1 MKLGPKEIKVVNEYF
16 VRPVKNRLKEI
27 FMKKGLPQLRTADEI
42 KQPPVRKDV
51 EDIQA
56 INEFMKRNPKANG
69 GRAEFDAGGQ
79 AKLLSYVESLPKG
92 STVTRKLLKDYVA
105 KTKIQ
110 ANVENFFNRNIKKA
124 KNIKDITVDTSAP
137 KFYSTKPQKEGS
149 NIKTSSAEIS
159 KFLEKS
165 KSGSTIDIKKY
176 MDKNNITTKND
187 KSVTTTNFKRLLKKF
202 PEKKFQVITAQEAY
216 EKKGFGS
223 KPLTKEQD
231 KIAKEVYKE
240 EIKKYDSYDDWKK
253 DPKNMYKVSSV
264 RTGETTLKS
273 KPTGKTRFDT
283 DRIIVRQDG
292 TPDFPNKTMQTKFE
306 KDIKKLYSK
315 PKGQGLLKKDFVE
328 KYPVTNKQ
336 LDKIFPYYK
345 KRDNLEYP
353 KSTRVKGYK
362 TEKQRYGDVTDL
374 TVQEQ
379 ISEKIKRPLLRERK
393 IVSKE
398 GKGLIDFAH
407 RISKDHANALGIQ
420 FGTQNT
426 GFDSRLIN
434 EVVIKPSEIR
444 LDKFY
449 ERQRDILDQIKTQ
462 GVNKELAEEMNT
474 LNKLINKEVKK
485 TSGRL
490 IGVNIDPNTQEISFK
505 GRKKE
510 FKLSN
515 INKTFKELKEIPS
528 KDRINFIR
536 KGVAQSIDA
545 EIKRGFRPA
554 DFKEILGDP
563 KNRETLLRYAKKYSP
578 DILNKFKKI
587 LDDPTSTRTIP
598 LYANP
603 LFSPGILK
611 EAFKTIPTPAGA
623 VALNLGLGV
632 DPTSAIDRAGIAAE
646 AAFAPALVKQAA
658 KFGPVAQRFFN
669 LGLSPTMAMRA
680 ARIASPLGIASL
692 AAEGL
697 YQGGKFTKRR
707 IDELRSMTP
716 EQREELRRQG
726 EAQAFDPFMA
736 AKGGR
741 AGFESGTIPGGYT
754 DDAYA
759 YLREIDDEIFNSY
772 KKYKAGGGKMKY
784 GQYAYNAK
792 RQMFGPFGV
801 GVGRLKRAGGG
812 LLKQAGD
819 RSGAPPERGPNPQ
832 GLPGLLKRVK
842 KQ

>member
-1 MKLGPKEIKVVNEYF
+1 M
-16 VRPVKNRLKEI
+16 
-27 FMKKGLPQLRTADEI
+27 
-42 KQPPVRKDV
+42 
-51 EDIQA
+51 
-56 INEFMKRNPKANG
+56 NPKDYSQMMAYLTRPTMARG
-69 GRAEFDAGGQ
+69 GRIGFDVGGQ

-92 STVTRKLLKDYVA
+92 STVTRQLLKDYIS
-105 KTKIQ
+105 KNKIK
-110 ANVENFFNRNIKKA
+110 ADVEGFFARNIKKA

-137 KFYSTKPQKEGS
+137 KFYSTRPQKKGS
-149 NIKTSSAEIS
+149 NIKTSAAEIV

-165 KSGSTIDIKKY
+165 KPGSTIDVKKY
-176 MDKNNITTKND
+176 MDKNNIISKNE
-187 KSVTTTNFKRLLKKF
+187 KSATTTNFNRLIKKF
-202 PEKKFQVITAQEAY
+202 PEKKFKIITAQEAY

-253 DPKNMYKVSSV
+253 DPKNIYKVSGV
-264 RTGETTLKS
+264 RTGQTTLKT

-283 DRIIVRQDG
+283 DRIIIRQDG
-292 TPDFPNKTMQTKFE
+292 TPDFPNKKMQTKFE
-306 KDIKKLYSK
+306 KDIKELYSK

-328 KYPVTNKQ
+328 KYPVTERQ
-336 LDKIFPYYK
+336 VGRVIEYYK
-345 KRDNLEYP
+345 KKDNLEYP
-353 KSTRVKGYK
+353 KSTKKKSYL
-362 TEKQRYGDVTDL
+362 TEKERYGDVTDL

-379 ISEKIKRPLLRERK
+379 ISEKIKRPILREKK
-393 IVSKE
+393 ILSKE

-490 IGVNIDPNTQEISFK
+490 IGVNINPNTQEISFTGK
-505 GRKKE
+505 KKE

-545 EIKRGFRPA
+545 EIKRGFRPS

-563 KNRETLLRYAKKYSP
+563 KNRETLLRYAKAYSP
-578 DILNKFKKI
+578 DIFNKFKKI
-587 LDDPTSTRTIP
+587 LDDPTSTRSIP

-603 LFSPGILK
+603 FFNPGVLG
-611 EAFKTIPTPAGA
+611 EAFKTIPTPLGTVGLTAGF
-623 VALNLGLGV
+623 GV
-632 DPTSAIDRAGIAAE
+632 DPTSAIDRASIAAE
-646 AAFAPALVKQAA
+646 AAFAPQLVKQAA
-658 KFGPVAQRFFN
+658 KMGAAQRIFN
-669 LGLSPTMAMRA
+669 LGLTPAMAARA
-680 ARIASPLGIASL
+680 ARIASPIGIASL
-692 AAEGL
+692 GAEGL
-697 YQGGKFTKRR
+697 YQAGKFSRDR
-707 IDELRSMTP
+707 IRELQAMSPEQRQELRS
-716 EQREELRRQG
+716 EGAR
-726 EAQAFDPFMA
+726 QAFDPFQA
-736 AKGGR
+736 
-741 AGFESGTIPGGYT
+741 
-754 DDAYA
+754 
-759 YLREIDDEIFNSY
+759 
-772 KKYKAGGGKMKY
+772 AGGGI
-784 GQYAYNAK
+784 A
-792 RQMFGPFGV
+792 
-801 GVGRLKRAGGG
+801 
-812 LLKQAGD
+812 KQAGVS
-819 RSGAPPERGPNPQ
+819 SGPPPESGPNSQ

-842 KQ
+842 NR

>member
-1 MKLGPKEIKVVNEYF
+1 MTPKEY
-16 VRPVKNRLKEI
+16 
-27 FMKKGLPQLRTADEI
+27 
-42 KQPPVRKDV
+42 KQKMDYLTRSTM
-51 EDIQA
+51 A
-56 INEFMKRNPKANG
+56 RG
-69 GRAEFDAGGQ
+69 GRIGFDAGGQ

-92 STVTRKLLKDYVA
+92 TTVTRKLLNDYIN
-105 KTKIQ
+105 KSKIE
-110 ANVENFFNRNIKKA
+110 ANVENFLNRNIKKA
-124 KNIKDITVDTSAP
+124 KNLKDIIVDRSAP

-176 MDKNNITTKND
+176 MDKNNIITKNE
-187 KSVTTTNFKRLLKKF
+187 KAATATNFNRLIKKF
-202 PEKKFQVITAQEAY
+202 PEKNFKVITAQEAY

-253 DPKNMYKVSSV
+253 DPKNMYKVSGV
-264 RTGETTLKS
+264 RTGETTLETKAS
-273 KPTGKTRFDT
+273 GKTRFDT

-292 TPDFPNKTMQTKFE
+292 TPDFPNKTMQTNFE
-306 KDIKKLYSK
+306 KDIKELYSK
-315 PKGQGLLKKDFVE
+315 PKGQGLLKKDFVK

-336 LDKIFPYYK
+336 LDRIFPYYK
-345 KRDNLEYP
+345 KKDNLEYP
-353 KSTRVKGYK
+353 KSTKKKGYL
-362 TEKQRYGDVTDL
+362 TEKERYGDVTDL

-379 ISEKIKRPLLRERK
+379 ISEKIKRPILREKK
-393 IVSKE
+393 ILSKE

-515 INKTFKELKEIPS
+515 VNKTFKELKEIPS
-528 KDRINFIR
+528 KDRLNYIR
-536 KGVAQSIDA
+536 KGVAESIDA
-545 EIKRGFRPA
+545 EIKRGFRPS

-563 KNRETLLRYAKKYSP
+563 KNRETLLRYAKAYSP
-578 DILNKFKKI
+578 DIFNKFKKI
-587 LDDPTSTRTIP
+587 LDDPTSTRSIP

-603 LFSPGILK
+603 FFSPGVLG
-611 EAFKTIPTPAGA
+611 EAFKRIPTPLGA
-623 VALNLGLGV
+623 VGLTAGFGV
-632 DPTSAIDRAGIAAE
+632 DPTSAIDRASIAAE
-646 AAFAPALVKQAA
+646 AAFAPALVQQSA
-658 KFGPVAQRFFN
+658 KMGAAQRLFN
-669 LGLSPTMAMRA
+669 LGLTPKMAMRA
-680 ARIASPLGIASL
+680 ARIASPIGIASL
-692 AAEGL
+692 GAEGL
-697 YQGGKFTKRR
+697 YQAGKFTKKRM
-707 IDELRSMTP
+707 DELKAMTP
-716 EQREELRRQG
+716 EQRQELRSEGAR
-726 EAQAFDPFMA
+726 QAFDPFMA
-736 AKGGR
+736 A
-741 AGFESGTIPGGYT
+741 
-754 DDAYA
+754 
-759 YLREIDDEIFNSY
+759 
-772 KKYKAGGGKMKY
+772 GGGI
-784 GQYAYNAK
+784 A
-792 RQMFGPFGV
+792 
-801 GVGRLKRAGGG
+801 
-812 LLKQAGD
+812 KQAGD
-819 RSGAPPERGPNPQ
+819 SSGRPPESGPNPQ

-842 KQ
+842 NL